1 MLDEWRKFAISMV
14 LKAGNILRKQFEKE
28 KDIVEST
35 AGDVKIRMDW
45 KIERALLDMV
55 KKREENFS
63 VLTEERG
70 KVGESNLTWVMDPLD
85 GTVNY
90 TYGIPFFCTSL
101 ALMQKETLILG
112 VIYDPMRKELFTA
125 DRERGAFLNQHS
137 IEVSDRSLQ
146 EAIMEVSHFKRRKSR
161 VVLQRLISQVKKVRK
176 LGSAALSLAYVAAGR
191 LDAYITFLSYP
202 WDIAAGMLLVE
213 KAGGRGTDFQGKTAQ
228 VEKGQFLFSNGMIHH
243 EILQKICSI

>member
-1 MLDEWRKFAISMV
+1 MLDEWRKFAISMA
-14 LKAGNILRKQFEKE
+14 LKAGDILRKNYENEKIIIE
-28 KDIVEST
+28 RT
-35 AGDVKIRMDW
+35 PGDVKIRMDW
-45 KIERALLDMV
+45 KIERTLLDMI
-55 KKREENFS
+55 KERDEEFS

-70 KVGESNLTWVMDPLD
+70 EIGGSNLTWVMDPID

-125 DRERGAFLNQHS
+125 DRERGAFLNRHS
-137 IEVSDRSLQ
+137 MKVGDRSLQ
-146 EAIMEVSHFKRRKSR
+146 EAIVEVSHFKRSR
-161 VVLQRLISQVKKVRK
+161 SREILQKLASQVKKVRK

-213 KAGGRGTDFQGKTAQ
+213 EAGGKGTDFQGKTAQ
-228 VEKGQFLFSNGMIHH
+228 VKKGQFLFSNGTIHH
-243 EILQKICSI
+243 EILQKIHSF